1 MAEAPLF
8 ARMRAVHDTRADE
21 ERVLLFPE
29 KVGKKLATASLREIP
44 LIARF
49 GNGARNSAWLEHLVL
64 GSYFVG
70 LSASARLIR
79 FQTGRG
85 ISLRS

>member
-8 ARMRAVHDTRADE
+8 ARMRAVHDTRAHE

-49 GNGARNSAWLEHLVL
+49 GNGARNSA
-64 GSYFVG
+64 
-70 LSASARLIR
+70 
-79 FQTGRG
+79 
-85 ISLRS
+85 